1 VAVNTRPSEAT
12 TATVAASPSP
22 AAARSDPRAER
33 IVRSALS
40 YRGAPYRRG
49 AMGRNGAFDCSGFTK
64 YLFDHEGASLPR
76 TAADQYRRGTP
87 IAKEAL
93 KAGDLVFFKNTY
105 KAGISHVGIYI
116 GDGRFIHAASTRTG
130 VRVDTLDKPYYVN
143 HYAGA
148 RRPQ

>member
-1 VAVNTRPSEAT
+1 LAAPEEVS
-12 TATVAASPSP
+12 AASDAVKPAP
-22 AAARSDPRAER
+22 AAARAETRADR
-33 IVRSALS
+33 IVRSALT

-49 AMGRNGAFDCSGFTK
+49 AMGRGGAFDCSGFTK

-87 IAKEAL
+87 VSREEL
-93 KAGDLVFFKNTY
+93 RPGDLVFFKNTY

-116 GDGRFIHAASTRTG
+116 GEGRFIHAASTRTG